1 MKTNI
6 ILLLCAVLF
15 VVGYGCIGN
24 NLPNSPPLADA
35 GPDQSVSDADRNG
48 SEDVKLD
55 GSGSI
60 DENGTIIGWTWS
72 DDLGDAIPD
81 GPNPAAALSVGTHII
96 TLTVIDN
103 KGAVATDTVKV
114 TVEYPVLHTADS
126 VNTGPLGSAK
136 AFDGKPDSFWETVAI
151 SRGGGPFPHWLQID
165 FGTQPKT
172 IRGYTL
178 QTGSH
183 GKDGTDS
190 TGRMPKDWRFE
201 GSNDGS
207 DWTVLDTQAD
217 QTDWKVNERRTYSCA
232 NPGSFQYYRLYI
244 TAGVNPNILRLY
256 ELEMME

>member
-1 MKTNI
+1 MESVKKYLLWV
-6 ILLLCAVLF
+6 ILLLVTC
-15 VVGYGCIGN
+15 YGCIGN
-24 NLPNSPPLADA
+24 NLSNSPPLANA
-35 GPDQSVSDADRNG
+35 GPDQTIIDTDRSG
-48 SEDVKLD
+48 SEEIKLD
-55 GSGSI
+55 GSGSK

-72 DDLGDAIPD
+72 DNLGDAIPD
-81 GPNPAAALSVGTHII
+81 GPNPAAALSVGTHVI

-126 VNTGPLGSAK
+126 ANTGSFTAK
-136 AFDGKPDSFWETVAI
+136 NAFDGSTNTFWETG
-151 SRGGGPFPHWLQID
+151 SPFPHWIMTD
-165 FGTQPKT
+165 FGTYPKRV
-172 IRGYTL
+172 IEYAL

-217 QTDWKVNERRTYSCA
+217 RTDWKVNERRTYTCA
-232 NPGSFQYYRLYI
+232 NPASFRYYRLYI
-244 TAGVNPNILRLY
+244 TAGVNTKILRLY
-256 ELEMME
+256 EVEMME